1 MPRSGSRVRVPSVA
15 LLILVSARIFLLY
28 SLLIHVVFDNNT
40 HFYIRTIYN
49 SGENYEDKD
58 ADFEDLKKQI
68 SVEMKGRFDNDVFH
82 ASEIRLSKFS

>member
-1 MPRSGSRVRVPSVA
+1 MC
-15 LLILVSARIFLLY
+15 

-49 SGENYEDKD
+49 SGKNYEDKD

-68 SVEMKGRFDNDVFH
+68 SVEIKGRFDNDVFH
-82 ASEIRLSKFS
+82 ASEIRLSNSPDKLHQYLLAPCKAKRTIPLL